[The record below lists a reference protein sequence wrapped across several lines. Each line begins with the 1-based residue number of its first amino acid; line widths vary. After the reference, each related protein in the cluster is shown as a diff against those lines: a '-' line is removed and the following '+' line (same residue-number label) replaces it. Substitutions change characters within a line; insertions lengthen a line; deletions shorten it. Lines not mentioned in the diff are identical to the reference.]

1 MPQYLTTALLA
12 LSLTGP
18 ATYGTA
24 RQPTVIVADE
34 SAPTLYQQARTAARQ
49 GNSQA
54 ALRLLKRA
62 IATGYYSP
70 EALQE
75 EDDFAGLTAQ
85 AAWPRLL
92 AQARTRQQRYE
103 AQFNQPLLTLIRQ
116 IGFQDQQYRRI
127 AAEADRTYGPDSPQ
141 LRAAMQQQGKLDNRL
156 IRQVD
161 SLITVHGYP
170 GKSLVGEYQ
179 QSVTFLVIQH
189 NPDEKYLPLLTAAA
203 DKGELRWS
211 SLALL
216 VDRLRVA
223 RGEKQLY
230 GSQLGPAV
238 NGHYQLQPIEDEPNV
253 NNRRA
258 KIGLEPLEQY
268 LKHWSIAYQVP
279 TASHNPNPP
288 ALYVAPRPAAE
299 EEKSPVELVG
309 GYEALYA
316 QLQYPAAARQQ
327 HITGRVTLELR
338 IDGQGVPQ
346 DVTVVKSL
354 GGGCDEEALR
364 VMRAARFT
372 NQAGKDHE
380 IRVSLPFP
388 YEKVSK

>member
-1 MPQYLTTALLA
+1 MPHYLTTALVA
-12 LSLTGP
+12 LGLTASAVSVTSQP
-18 ATYGTA
+18 AVGA
-24 RQPTVIVADE
+24 VAAAPA
-34 SAPTLYQQARTAARQ
+34 SALYQQARTAARQ
-49 GNSQA
+49 NNVPA

-62 IATGYYSP
+62 VATGYYSP
-70 EALQE
+70 ETLQE
-75 EDDFAGLTAQ
+75 EPDFAGLRTLS
-85 AAWPRLL
+85 AWPRVL
-92 AQARTRQQRYE
+92 AQARTRQQRHE
-103 AQFNQPLLTLIRQ
+103 AQFDQPLLALIRQ
-116 IGFQDQQYRRI
+116 IGHQDQQFRRV

-141 LRAAMQQQGKLDNRL
+141 LRAAMQQQSTLDSRL

-179 QSVTFLVIQH
+179 QSVAFLVIQH

-216 VDRLRVA
+216 IDRLRVEK
-223 RGEKQLY
+223 GEKQLY

-238 NGHYQLQPIEDEPNV
+238 NGQYQLQPIEDEPNV
-253 NNRRA
+253 NTRRA
-258 KIGLEPLEQY
+258 KIGMEPLEDY
-268 LKHWSIAYQVP
+268 LKRWSISYQVP
-279 TASHNPNPP
+279 TASLNPNPLT
-288 ALYVAPRPAAE
+288 LYVAPRPVVE
-299 EEKSPVELVG
+299 EEKSPVELIG

-338 IDGQGVPQ
+338 IDKQGIPQ

-364 VMRAARFT
+364 VMRAARFL
-372 NQAGKDHE
+372 NHAGEDHE

-388 YEKVSK
+388 YEKEK